1 MYRYCAGGELFHYI
15 IDKKHLD
22 EAEAAKIMKQL
33 FSALLYL
40 HEHSI
45 SHRYN
50 NYSVSFKL
58 LIET

>member
-1 MYRYCAGGELFHYI
+1 MFHYI
-15 IDKKHLD
+15 IEKKHLD

-45 SHRYN
+45 SHRYR
-50 NYSVSFKL
+50 L
-58 LIET
+58 